1 MDVKDTSP
9 DSVGTDSYDASEKPF
24 DYVEEGGKTA
34 LLCETDSGIRERLES
49 ALKKMGYYVT
59 KVGTSSDALKS
70 MRFHGYDLI
79 AVGENSDTD
88 VILDHIRRLPM
99 GVRRNI
105 FVILLSGTIRTMD
118 NMAAFARSV
127 NLVINRE
134 HMDEAEAI
142 IGRGIADNEAFYQ
155 TFREALK
162 EAGRL

>member
-1 MDVKDTSP
+1 
-9 DSVGTDSYDASEKPF
+9 
-24 DYVEEGGKTA
+24 
-34 LLCETDSGIRERLES
+34 
-49 ALKKMGYYVT
+49 
-59 KVGTSSDALKS
+59 
-70 MRFHGYDLI
+70 
-79 AVGENSDTD
+79 
-88 VILDHIRRLPM
+88 M

>member
-1 MDVKDTSP
+1 MGVKDTFP
-9 DSVGTDSYDASEKPF
+9 DSAGTDSYEVSEKPF
-24 DYVEEGGKTA
+24 DYVGEGGKTA
-34 LLCETDSGIRERLES
+34 LLCETDPGIRDRLES
-49 ALKKMGYYVT
+49 ALKKMGYHVT
-59 KVGTSSDALKS
+59 KAGTASDALKS

-88 VILDHIRRLPM
+88 VILDHLRRFPM

-105 FVILLSGTIRTMD
+105 FVILLSETIRTMD
-118 NMAAFARSV
+118 NMAAFSRSV

-134 HMDEAEAI
+134 HMDEADAI